1 MQRSRAKAIKSN
13 RQTADKQKADRDGRR
28 AEALAALYLRCRFH
42 SICHMRYKT
51 PLGEIDI
58 ISKRGNTIYIT
69 EVKYRNSSASL
80 SSALEM
86 VSQQRLV
93 SATEFFISR
102 NPALAHY
109 NYRFDIVFIS
119 KGHWPKYIKNAFS
132 GRQ

>member
-1 MQRSRAKAIKSN
+1 MQRSRVKAIKSKGQKSV
-13 RQTADKQKADRDGRR
+13 RQKADRDGRR
-28 AEALAALYLRCRFH
+28 AEAFAALYLRCRFH

-51 PLGEIDI
+51 PVGEIDI

-69 EVKYRNSSASL
+69 EVKYRNSQL
-80 SSALEM
+80 SMASALEM

-102 NPALAHY
+102 NPALAHHS
-109 NYRFDIVFIS
+109 YRFDIVFIS